1 MTSRNTQTV
10 LAVDDNEAIR
20 YSLARRLRDAGF
32 HVIEAATGAEA
43 LRLAKEEPELIT
55 LDINLPDIDGFE
67 VCRRLKSDPATREI
81 PVLHLSASH
90 VSLGHKVRGLEGGA
104 DAYLSEPIDQ
114 RELLATVKSLLRM
127 REAQREA
134 RRQAEEAELARQ
146 QLKAMNETLER
157 RVEQRTAELQRQI
170 SEVQK
175 LSSFLLQA
183 QDEERRRISREL
195 HDSTG
200 QLLVALKLN
209 MNQLKSEFA
218 NANPEGNRILQ
229 DTESLVEEM
238 SRQLRTMSYLLHPP
252 LLDEAGLVSAL
263 RWYVD
268 GFASRSSLTLTLDLP
283 RHLGRLPQAI
293 ETTIFRLIQESLTN
307 IHRHSESKTGFIR
320 VVRQGEEVVVEVKDE
335 GKGFSFESEVAGRPS
350 RPGVGILG
358 MRERVHRFGG
368 TLEIVSGPSGT
379 QVIARLPIHSVQTNA
394 PESVTSAT
402 KRD

>member
-1 MTSRNTQTV
+1 MASSTPQTI
-10 LAVDDNEAIR
+10 LAVDDNDAFR
-20 YSLARRLRDAGF
+20 YSVARRLRDAGF
-32 HVIEAATGAEA
+32 QVIEAATGAEA
-43 LRLAKEEPELIT
+43 LRLAREEPVLIT

-81 PVLHLSASH
+81 PVLHLSASC
-90 VSLGHKVRGLEGGA
+90 VDSGHKVRGLEGGA

-114 RELLATVKSLLRM
+114 QELVATVKALLRM
-127 REAQREA
+127 REAQKEA
-134 RRQAEEAELARQ
+134 RRQADEAERARRE
-146 QLKAMNETLER
+146 LKAINETLET
-157 RVEQRTAELQRQI
+157 RVQQRTAELQRHI

-209 MNQLKSEFA
+209 VNQLKSEFG
-218 NANPEGNRILQ
+218 NANPEGQRLLQ
-229 DTESLVEEM
+229 DTEAVVEEM

-268 GFASRSSLTLTLDLP
+268 GFATRSSLKVTLDVP
-283 RHLGRLPQAI
+283 GHLGRLPQVL
-293 ETTIFRLIQESLTN
+293 ETTIFRLVQESLTN
-307 IHRHSESKTGFIR
+307 IHRHSESKTGSIR
-320 VVRQGEEVVVEVKDE
+320 IVTEDDEVLVEVSDE
-335 GKGFSFESEVAGRPS
+335 GKGFSFDSEVEGRTA

-368 TLEIVSGPSGT
+368 TLEILSGSSGT
-379 QVIARLPIHSVQTNA
+379 HVIAKLPVHCV
-394 PESVTSAT
+394 ESTAVKVS
-402 KRD
+402 

>member
-1 MTSRNTQTV
+1 MASSTPQTI
-10 LAVDDNEAIR
+10 LAVDDNPAIR
-20 YSLARRLRDAGF
+20 YSVVRRLREAGF

-43 LRLAKEEPELIT
+43 LQLARKDPVLIT

-67 VCRRLKSDPATREI
+67 VCRRLKSDPLTREI
-81 PVLHLSASH
+81 PVLHLSASC
-90 VSLGHKVRGLEGGA
+90 VDLDHKVRGLEGGA
-104 DAYLSEPIDQ
+104 DAYLSAPIDQ
-114 RELLATVKSLLRM
+114 QELLATVKALLRM

-134 RRQAEEAELARQ
+134 RRQADDAERAKQ
-146 QLKAMNETLER
+146 ELKAINETLET
-157 RVEQRTAELQRQI
+157 RVQQRTAELQRHI

-209 MNQLKSEFA
+209 VNRLKAEFGTA
-218 NANPEGNRILQ
+218 EGVHILE
-229 DTESLVEEM
+229 DTEALVEEM

-268 GFASRSSLTLTLDLP
+268 GFAKRSSLKVTLDVP
-283 RHLGRLPQAI
+283 GQLGRLPQLL
-293 ETTIFRLIQESLTN
+293 ETTIFRLVQESLTN
-307 IHRHSESKTGFIR
+307 IHRHSESKTGSIR
-320 VVRQGEEVVVEVKDE
+320 IVSNDNEVLVDVSDE
-335 GKGFSFESEVAGRPS
+335 GKGFSFDSEVEGRTS

-358 MRERVHRFGG
+358 MRERVNRFGG
-368 TLEIVSGPSGT
+368 TLEILSDSSGT
-379 QVIARLPIHSVQTNA
+379 HVVARLPIHSVQSTA
-394 PESVTSAT
+394 VKAS
-402 KRD
+402 

>member
-1 MTSRNTQTV
+1 MVSPIPQTV
-10 LAVDDNEAIR
+10 LAVDDNDAIR
-20 YSLARRLRDAGF
+20 YSVVRRLREAGF

-43 LRLAKEEPELIT
+43 LRLAKQEPVLIT

-81 PVLHLSASH
+81 PVLHLSASCGG
-90 VSLGHKVRGLEGGA
+90 LDHKVRGLEGGA

-114 RELLATVKSLLRM
+114 EELVATVKALLRM

-146 QLKAMNETLER
+146 ELKAINETLEA
-157 RVEQRTAELQRQI
+157 RVQQRTAELQRQI

-209 MNQLKSEFA
+209 VNRLKSEFVS
-218 NANPEGNRILQ
+218 ANPEGQRVLQ
-229 DTESLVEEM
+229 DTEAVVEEM

-268 GFASRSSLTLTLDLP
+268 GFATRSSLKVTLDVP
-283 RHLGRLPQAI
+283 RQLGRLPQI
-293 ETTIFRLIQESLTN
+293 LETTIFRLVQESLTN
-307 IHRHSESKTGFIR
+307 IHRHSESKTGSIR
-320 VVRQGEEVVVEVKDE
+320 ILSNDDEVLVDVSDE
-335 GKGFSFESEVAGRPS
+335 GKGFSFDSEVQGRTS

-358 MRERVHRFGG
+358 MRERVHRLGG
-368 TLEIVSGPSGT
+368 KLEILSDSSGT
-379 QVIARLPIHSVQTNA
+379 HVVAKLPIHSVQ
-394 PESVTSAT
+394 SSAV
-402 KRD
+402 KAS

>member
-1 MTSRNTQTV
+1 MSLPPQTI
-10 LAVDDNEAIR
+10 LAVDDNPAIR
-20 YSLARRLRDAGF
+20 YSVVRRLRDAGF

-43 LRLAKEEPELIT
+43 LRRAREEPVLIT

-67 VCRRLKSDPATREI
+67 VCRRLKSDPVTREI
-81 PVLHLSASH
+81 PVLHLSASC
-90 VSLGHKVRGLEGGA
+90 VGSDHKVRGLEGGA

-114 RELLATVKSLLRM
+114 QELVATVKALLRM

-134 RRQAEEAELARQ
+134 RRQAEEAERARQ
-146 QLKAMNETLER
+146 ELKAINQTLEM
-157 RVEQRTAELQRQI
+157 RVQQRTAELQRHI

-183 QDEERRRISREL
+183 QDDERRRISREL

-209 MNQLKSEFA
+209 VNQLKSEFA
-218 NANPEGNRILQ
+218 NTNPEGERILQ
-229 DTESLVEEM
+229 DTEAVVEEM
-238 SRQLRTMSYLLHPP
+238 SRQLRSMSYLLHPP

-268 GFASRSSLTLTLDLP
+268 GFATRSSLKVTLDVP
-283 RHLGRLPQAI
+283 DHLGRLPQLL
-293 ETTIFRLIQESLTN
+293 ETTIFRLIQECLSN
-307 IHRHSESKTGFIR
+307 IHRHSESKTGSIR
-320 VVRQGEEVVVEVKDE
+320 IVTKDNEVLVEVSDE
-335 GKGFSFESEVAGRPS
+335 GKGFSFDSEVEGRTS

-368 TLEIVSGPSGT
+368 TLDISSGSSGT
-379 QVIARLPIHSVQTNA
+379 QVVARLPVH
-394 PESVTSAT
+394 AT
-402 KRD
+402 QCNN

>member
-1 MTSRNTQTV
+1 MASSTSQTI
-10 LAVDDNEAIR
+10 LAVDDNEAFR
-20 YSLARRLRDAGF
+20 YSIARRLRDAGF

-43 LRLAKEEPELIT
+43 LRLAREEPVLIT

-67 VCRRLKSDPATREI
+67 VCRRLKSDPVTREI
-81 PVLHLSASH
+81 PVLHLSASCIG
-90 VSLGHKVRGLEGGA
+90 SDHKVRGLEGGA
-104 DAYLSEPIDQ
+104 DAYLTEPIDQ
-114 RELLATVKSLLRM
+114 HELVATVKALLRM

-134 RRQAEEAELARQ
+134 RRQAQEAERARQ
-146 QLKAMNETLER
+146 ELKAINQSLEA
-157 RVEQRTAELQRQI
+157 RVQQRTAELQRHI

-209 MNQLKSEFA
+209 VNQLKSEFTSA
-218 NANPEGNRILQ
+218 NGNGEGQRILQ
-229 DTESLVEEM
+229 DTEAVVEEM

-268 GFASRSSLTLTLDLP
+268 GFASRSSLKVTLDVP
-283 RHLGRLPQAI
+283 RQLGRLPQI
-293 ETTIFRLIQESLTN
+293 LETTIFRLVQESLTN
-307 IHRHSESKTGFIR
+307 IHRHSESKTGSIR
-320 VVRQGEEVVVEVKDE
+320 ILSNDNEVLVDVSDE
-335 GKGFSFESEVAGRPS
+335 GKGFSFESEVAGRTS

-358 MRERVHRFGG
+358 MRERVHRLGG
-368 TLEIVSGPSGT
+368 KLEILSDSSGT
-379 QVIARLPIHSVQTNA
+379 HVIARLPNHSVQSTA
-394 PESVTSAT
+394 VKAS
-402 KRD
+402 